1 MVCALLMA
9 WLMESTAPPAKANK
23 WHLVPVVNI
32 PRQSMH
38 KHKDAAWLFDACGVD
53 ARALLFSD
61 EVNFSDSFQL
71 STNSTIFSSL
81 SWVAVCN
88 GRLCFQCSDIND
100 TSYSEKHTLR
110 RERKNMSVSV
120 FQEQFNNS
128 ATAETNF
135 LLSSCIHHH
144 WCIKHSLEPMFT
156 GIQWRGRGGSW
167 REDYSHHHQCF
178 RGTNV

>member
-9 WLMESTAPPAKANK
+9 WSMESTAPPAKANK

-100 TSYSEKHTLR
+100 TSYSEKQ
-110 RERKNMSVSV
+110 S
-120 FQEQFNNS
+120 
-128 ATAETNF
+128 
-135 LLSSCIHHH
+135 
-144 WCIKHSLEPMFT
+144 
-156 GIQWRGRGGSW
+156 
-167 REDYSHHHQCF
+167 
-178 RGTNV
+178 